1 MQTARKDSMLMV
13 DLVVNLTMKH
23 RPFKLKVG
31 YSGIKGK
38 LVNASSPFASGVTE
52 SSISLQWAAFQD
64 TAFTIPISFFI
75 LARDSTSIREHVEAS
90 FIEEPVPVK
99 VEASRPSSIIRRTYF
114 ARQTVFTVK

>member
-31 YSGIKGK
+31 YSGVKGK

-52 SSISLQWAAFQD
+52 SSISLQWAAFPD
-64 TAFTIPISFFI
+64 TALTIPISFSM

-90 FIEEPVPVK
+90 FIEQPVPVN
-99 VEASRPSSIIRRTYF
+99 VEASRPSSIIHRTYF
-114 ARQTVFTVK
+114 VRDSIVKLQ